1 VVAVGILNT
10 AEYQGLEGLVDE
22 GLEIRNVME
31 LGGKLLQ
38 ENSRRVIL
46 K

>member
-1 VVAVGILNT
+1 
-10 AEYQGLEGLVDE
+10 LEGLVDE
-22 GLEIRNVME
+22 VLEMRNAME